1 MSYETWIL
9 LVPVAMFDIV
19 LFNSFCMLLTK
30 QFLYIYV
37 FIFIENAKET
47 RRIEFLLSGK
57 SCLRRIAVILLL
69 TTKFRSFTFLFFLCV
84 EISQEKTVFFL
95 QADIMHSNICY
106 GIVLPKCEKKNH
118 PGSDIGALQH
128 RTQLEQ
134 IYLKKRKK
142 RVHQFNYA

>member
-1 MSYETWIL
+1 MSYETWIF

-84 EISQEKTVFFL
+84 EISQEKTVFFFCKQTL
-95 QADIMHSNICY
+95 CILTF
-106 GIVLPKCEKKNH
+106 VV
-118 PGSDIGALQH
+118 ALYY
-128 RTQLEQ
+128 RNA
-134 IYLKKRKK
+134 KKRIIPAAIL
-142 RVHQFNYA
+142 VHYSTEHS